1 MAKSL
6 DIMLFKTDKVQ
17 IKDIIM
23 FQLLLTT
30 FASNR
35 MPLGRMGFSEN
46 LGSPA
51 VFLASDAAAYITGS
65 VVRVDGGL
73 YIEGSPGL
81 TAESQD
87 SY

>member
-1 MAKSL
+1 
-6 DIMLFKTDKVQ
+6 MLFKTDKVQ

-35 MPLGRMGFSEN
+35 MPLGRMGFSKN

-65 VVRVDGGL
+65 VLRVDGGL
-73 YIEGSPGL
+73 YIKGSQSL
-81 TAESQD
+81 IAESQD